1 MPIAFGLRPTA
12 GVEESAGVLQI
23 RQVRNT
29 LSCMETITVRLP
41 EALAQEIEAES
52 KARTISKSDVV
63 RERLQRV
70 AGTPRRRPAPR
81 AAIADL
87 IGSVDRL
94 PADLSA
100 QRKRHLKA
108 MGYGRKRPR

>member
-1 MPIAFGLRPTA
+1 
-12 GVEESAGVLQI
+12 
-23 RQVRNT
+23 
-29 LSCMETITVRLP
+29 METLTVRLP

-52 KARTISKSDVV
+52 KARKISKSDVV
-63 RERLQRV
+63 RERLQR
-70 AGTPRRRPAPR
+70 AARPARRLPAAL

-108 MGYGRKRPR
+108 TGYGRKRPR